1 MKRILVVDDE
11 KNMCMVL
18 KMLLERDGYSVIT
31 AYNGKEAIE
40 YLLKG
45 EIIDLIVSDLKLP
58 DIDGMGILKFLKS
71 TEREIPL
78 VLITAYG
85 SIESAV
91 KAMKEGA
98 VDFITKPF
106 NKDIIRQIIRRTFQM
121 ESLEDENELLKETTR
136 EGELVYRSR
145 SMQNIMDTVKK
156 VATVSSPVLISGE
169 SGSGKGIIAKTI
181 HALGDPAH
189 GNASKRPFIRINCPA
204 IPETLLQSELF
215 GYQKGAFTGA
225 SRDFKGKVRLAEG
238 GTLFLDEIA
247 DLPQTIQPKL
257 LRLLEE
263 KSFEPLGSTTTI
275 MVNTR
280 IICATNHDLHTL
292 VKEGLFRKDLFYR
305 INTITINVPPLRE
318 RSDDILPLSDFFLAT
333 ISKEMG
339 RKVKKL
345 SDEVQ
350 EAFMAYSWPGN
361 VRELFN
367 VIERA
372 VVLSNHET
380 ITLSDVPCEFQ
391 EMRLDTITPGENK
404 LTNAEKELLL
414 NALRKCAW
422 NISAAARELGISRST
437 LRYRISKYRL
447 KAG

>member
-18 KMLLERDGYSVIT
+18 KMLLERDGYAVVT

-40 YLLKG
+40 HLLKG
-45 EIIDLIVSDLKLP
+45 EVIDLIISDLKLP
-58 DIDGMGILKFLKS
+58 DIDGLGILKFLKS
-71 TEREIPL
+71 TDREIPL

-91 KAMKEGA
+91 EAMKEGA
-98 VDFITKPF
+98 ADFITKPF
-106 NKDIIRQIIRRTFQM
+106 NKDVIRQIVRRIFRI
-121 ESLEDENELLKETTR
+121 ESLEEENTFLKDATR

-145 SMQNIMDTVKK
+145 SMQNIMETVKK
-156 VATVSSPVLISGE
+156 VAVVSSSVLISGE
-169 SGSGKGIIAKTI
+169 SGTGKGIIAKTI

-238 GTLFLDEIA
+238 GTLFLDEIG
-247 DLPQTIQPKL
+247 DLPQSIQPKL

-263 KSFEPLGSTTTI
+263 KSFEPLGSTTI
-275 MVNTR
+275 IKVNTK
-280 IICATNHDLHTL
+280 IICATNRDLHTL
-292 VKEGLFRKDLFYR
+292 VKEGSFRKDLFYR
-305 INTITINVPPLRE
+305 INTITIHIPPLRE
-318 RSDDILPLSDFFLAT
+318 RSDDILPLADFFLT
-333 ISKEMG
+333 NTSQEMG
-339 RKVKKL
+339 KKVKKL

-350 EAFMAYSWPGN
+350 EAFMAYPWPGN

-372 VVLSNHET
+372 IVLSNHET
-380 ITLSDVPCEFQ
+380 ITLSDVLCEFQ
-391 EMRLDTITPGENK
+391 EVGLETIPPGENK
-404 LTNAEKELLL
+404 LMNAEKELLL
-414 NALRKCAW
+414 NALRKCTW
-422 NISAAARELGISRST
+422 NISATARELGISRST

-447 KAG
+447 KAD